1 MLSFPNAKINLGLR
15 ITGRL
20 PNGYH
25 RIESCLFPIPWHDA
39 LEFVLGKKTSF
50 ESSGLPV
57 EGKPEQNLV
66 LKAYQLL
73 KKEHPIAELSIHLHK
88 AIPMGAGLGGGS
100 ADAAFMLKML
110 NEYFRLS
117 LDNSLMEGYAAKL
130 GSDCPFFVQNTPAL
144 AKGTGTELQTL
155 DLDLSGLH
163 LVILNPGIHISTREA
178 YGGVAPKPSDQDL
191 EALLLSKDF
200 EKWRKVLVNDF
211 EKSIFERYP
220 LVSGLKKQLYKMGAV
235 YAAMSGSGSALF
247 GLFESAVKIPKYLE
261 NYLCQYLVI
270 SKPVVSNKLNTE
282 Y

>member
-20 PNGYH
+20 LGGYH
-25 RIESCLFPIPWHDA
+25 SIESCLFPIPWQDA
-39 LEFVLGKKTSF
+39 LEFVPEKKTNLYRSRRYF
-50 ESSGLPV
+50 KSSGLPV

-66 LKAYQLL
+66 LKAYRLL
-73 KKEHPIAELSIHLHK
+73 KKEYPISELSIHLHK

-100 ADAAFMLKML
+100 ADTAFMLKML

-117 LDNSLMEGYAAKL
+117 LDDSWLEGYAAKL
-130 GSDCPFFVQNTPAL
+130 GSDCPFFIQNTPAL
-144 AKGTGTELQTL
+144 AKGTGTDLQTL

-163 LVILNPGIHISTREA
+163 LVILHPGIHISTREA
-178 YGGVAPKPSDQDL
+178 YGGVVPKPSDQNL

-220 LVSGLKKQLYKMGAV
+220 LLSDLKSQLYKMGAL

-247 GLFESAVKIPKYLE
+247 GLFESAVKIPKDLE
-261 NYLCQYLVI
+261 NYVCKQFVL
-270 SKPVVSNKLNTE
+270 
-282 Y
+282 